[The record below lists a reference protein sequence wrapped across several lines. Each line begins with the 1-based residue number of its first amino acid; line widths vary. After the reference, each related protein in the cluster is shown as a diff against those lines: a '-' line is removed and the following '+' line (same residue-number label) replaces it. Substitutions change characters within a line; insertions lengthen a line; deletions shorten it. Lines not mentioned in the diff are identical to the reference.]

1 MLALAYL
8 VKHCTV
14 NAKNRVRD
22 PESTEGIM
30 NKEQARPDDLVG
42 RGILNGEV
50 GNAKAEN
57 NTAWCNGNM
66 LIFLSF

>member
-30 NKEQARPDDLVG
+30 NKEQ
-42 RGILNGEV
+42 GILNGEV